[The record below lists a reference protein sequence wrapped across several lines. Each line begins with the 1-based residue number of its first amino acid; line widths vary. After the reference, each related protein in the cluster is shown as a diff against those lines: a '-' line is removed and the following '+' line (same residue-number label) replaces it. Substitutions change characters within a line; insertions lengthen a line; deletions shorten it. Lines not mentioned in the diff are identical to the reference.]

1 MMTRTLTLDKFGQP
15 PAPWW
20 LRVST
25 SPVLLTFQGGGAK
38 GVVHVGAL
46 AAVEEVGLRVQGA
59 AGTSAGAMMAA
70 LVAARYTS
78 REIFNL
84 DTGQNILDTLGGE
97 RGLKRPTQFFGRRGW
112 FTIALIRRL
121 IKVFSGW
128 RGRASLC
135 VAAGGLIVLIWEW
148 PHWAAAVVAA
158 AAVGSYFLVRWT
170 LRGIASVAKVRDF
183 VDRALAAKL
192 GMARGDVTFRDLA
205 SYDALP
211 LKIVATNVSG
221 RCVEVF
227 SVERTPDTAVADAV
241 AASICLPF
249 VFVPWRFKRRRG
261 AGVGARE
268 DDCAFVDGGVMSNLP
283 VWTFD
288 AERRQQPDLVTI
300 AFSIEAS
307 REGPSKKGHWLGGML
322 ESIVAGSLEIHL
334 RAVERMLFVPIPT
347 DLKLF
352 QFDATRET
360 LRLDALEA
368 REAVAVRLHEGLT
381 STPTVLESAC
391 EELLVTVRD
400 LFATKSGDWFPAG
413 DVPTLKVAVAVR
425 PAATYGDLAVP
436 YHAGYGEERP
446 VVEPGLLVRAWEAHE
461 ASYTLFTGGA
471 WPGDHWL
478 ICFPVSRRE
487 EEGILP
493 TFEGRIEKPLVI
505 MIEADAE
512 VDAENEEAFEAFVS
526 QLSEFVIDFVEEFGL
541 YDAVQRSTSTPWE

>member
-1 MMTRTLTLDKFGQP
+1 MTLDKFGPP

-20 LRVST
+20 LRPSAN
-25 SPVLLTFQGGGAK
+25 PVLLTFQGGGAK

-46 AAVEEVGLRVQGA
+46 AAVEEAALRIQGA

-70 LVAARYTS
+70 LVAVRYTS
-78 REIFNL
+78 REIFDL
-84 DTGQNILDTLGGE
+84 DTGLNILDTLGAE
-97 RGLKRPTQFFGRRGW
+97 RGLTRPTQFFGRRGW
-112 FTIALIRRL
+112 FVISSIRRL
-121 IKVFSGW
+121 TETFSGW
-128 RGRASLC
+128 RGMAA
-135 VAAGGLIVLIWEW
+135 VATGAAGLIFLIWER

-158 AAVGSYFLVRWT
+158 VAAGGYCLVRWM
-170 LRGIASVAKVRDF
+170 LRGIASVAKVRAF

-192 GMARGDVTFRDLA
+192 GTAPGNVTFQDLA
-205 SYDALP
+205 SHGALP

-227 SVERTPDTAVADAV
+227 SVERTPGTTVADAV

-249 VFVPWRFKRRRG
+249 VFAPWRFIRRRG
-261 AGVGARE
+261 TGVGARE
-268 DDCAFVDGGVMSNLP
+268 EECAFVDGGVMSNLP

-288 AERRQQPDLVTI
+288 AERRQQADLVTI
-300 AFSIEAS
+300 AFSIEAA
-307 REGPSKKGHWLGGML
+307 REDASKKGHWLGGML

-368 REAVAVRLHEGLT
+368 REAVALRLYEGMT
-381 STPTVLESAC
+381 TTPDVLESAC

-400 LFATKSGDWFPAG
+400 LFATKSGDWFPDG
-413 DVPTLKVAVAVR
+413 DVPVIKVAVAVR
-425 PAATYGDLAVP
+425 PAATYGDLAVL
-436 YHAGYGEERP
+436 YHAGYETEKP
-446 VVEPGLLVRAWEAHE
+446 VAEPGLLIHAWEAHE
-461 ASYTLFTGGA
+461 ASFTLFTGGA

-478 ICFPVSRRE
+478 ICLPASLRE
-487 EEGILP
+487 DDDLLP
-493 TFEGRIEKPLVI
+493 KFEGRIEKPLVI
-505 MIEADAE
+505 MIETDAR
-512 VDAENEEAFEAFVS
+512 VDAENEEAFEGFVS
-526 QLSEFVIDFVEEFGL
+526 QLNEFVLDFVHEFGL